1 MPLRIQDGE
10 SSRTPNNGD
19 SYKKYQGWRRQK
31 IPERTIMDGTDAGS
45 ANTQLAIVPKHQRSW
60 NKVRLPRSNATGL
73 EKDGQRMVVD
83 AQMKCSVVA
92 GERPELIFYLKLNH
106 NNNSCYFCRIPLFH
120 FSNKQMLNDP
130 PRSTVFDAS
139 ACLLLL
145 SVPKVP
151 IKDR

>member
-1 MPLRIQDGE
+1 MPLRVQDGE

-83 AQMKCSVVA
+83 AQMKCSSWRTTRA
-92 GERPELIFYLKLNH
+92 YFLLKTKPQQQQL
-106 NNNSCYFCRIPLFH
+106 LF
-120 FSNKQMLNDP
+120 
-130 PRSTVFDAS
+130 
-139 ACLLLL
+139 L
-145 SVPKVP
+145 SDFFVSLQQQIDVE
-151 IKDR
+151 